1 MKTKKQSSKKVKAK
15 TKKSLGGLFGH
26 SVTAV
31 CRALGKAGFKTAD
44 VRAIM
49 KAKRIAIADGTV
61 SIQTRAG
68 KLGEKDKGF
77 RGEPAA
83 LTKDQFAELKAL
95 IPASAE

>member
-1 MKTKKQSSKKVKAK
+1 MKTKKHSSKKIKGKAK
-15 TKKSLGGLFGH
+15 RSLGGLFDH

-31 CRALGKAGFKTAD
+31 CRALGKAGFKMAD

-49 KAKRIAIADGTV
+49 KAKKIAIADGTV

-68 KLGEKDKGF
+68 KLSDGDKGY

-83 LTKDQFAELKAL
+83 LTKDQLAELKAL
-95 IPASAE
+95 IPAAAE